1 MEVPHDLQAETPGR
15 MSLPARLLGVITNPA
30 GVYDDVAATPRTPSN
45 WIAPWIL
52 LVIATAVLTQLLIQ
66 NAEFAAQLMSV
77 MREQVDLLV
86 NDGAVPREDA
96 DRQLALLQ
104 PGMPLFTMLSIAGP
118 ALWGLGMVFA
128 LSLLYWLIGRS
139 AMHAFAPYMKVV
151 EVVGLASLISVIE
164 LCVSTGLILATGTLT
179 ITPTAAALF
188 PSVAEDSLLY
198 ALLLK
203 ANPFSVWLV
212 IVTSVG
218 LARLFARDVPK
229 VIVLILSLWI
239 LWTVAML
246 MT

>member
-15 MSLPARLLGVITNPA
+15 MSLTARLLGVITNPA

-66 NAEFAAQLMSV
+66 NADFAAQLMSV

-104 PGMPLFTMLSIAGP
+104 PGMPLFTVLSIAGP

-188 PSVAEDSLLY
+188 PSVAQDSLLY

-212 IVTSVG
+212 IVTSIG

>member
-1 MEVPHDLQAETPGR
+1 

-30 GVYDDVAATPRTPSN
+30 AVYDDVAAAPRTPSN
-45 WIAPWIL
+45 WIAPWML

-77 MREQVDLLV
+77 MHEQVDLLV

-104 PGMPLFTMLSIAGP
+104 PGMPLFTVLSIAGP

-246 MT
+246 IT